1 MYGEEAEGF
10 DTKHAVF
17 VSYSHTFLYRFLNL
31 QAISPWKANQTP
43 VPGHSLHKSAN
54 LMHRAHSAALWYTFL
69 QPSFFSLSHL
79 FFLSVFLLP
88 ETRILEVSRCL
99 KAFCGLWQQQLMEIC
114 WVGALKCCS
123 CLRRA
128 RPQLLSLAAWPLV
141 KRRESIDWLSPT
153 ISWLFSFL
161 VSLLRPIPLYHI
173 TLSVSF

>member
-69 QPSFFSLSHL
+69 QPSFF
-79 FFLSVFLLP
+79 LSVIFFFSQSFSSLRQEFLKWAVVWKRFVVSGSSSWWKFA
-88 ETRILEVSRCL
+88 ELEPWNVAAVSEEL
-99 KAFCGLWQQQLMEIC
+99 GH
-114 WVGALKCCS
+114 S
-123 CLRRA
+123 
-128 RPQLLSLAAWPLV
+128 
-141 KRRESIDWLSPT
+141 
-153 ISWLFSFL
+153 SW
-161 VSLLRPIPLYHI
+161 VSLLGRWSNEGKALIDFLPPSLDYS
-173 TLSVSF
+173 LSWYPFYAQSHFII

>member
-17 VSYSHTFLYRFLNL
+17 VSYSHTFLYRLLNL

-43 VPGHSLHKSAN
+43 LPGHSLHKSAN
-54 LMHRAHSAALWYTFL
+54 LMHRAHSAALWY
-69 QPSFFSLSHL
+69 FSPAIF

-123 CLRRA
+123 CLRRV
-128 RPQLLSLAAWPLV
+128 RPQLW
-141 KRRESIDWLSPT
+141 
-153 ISWLFSFL
+153 
-161 VSLLRPIPLYHI
+161 VSLLGRWSNEGKALIDFFPPSLDYS
-173 TLSVSF
+173 LSWYPFYAQSHFII